1 MAGLGFNH
9 NSLIPNKEFTQMPLA
24 QHLSEYIR
32 AAFTGLWVEPDYL
45 DDEQRIA
52 WVRDQWER
60 TLAGELKLLGL
71 EMG

>member
-1 MAGLGFNH
+1 MPFTATTTGPDKLGLRQALELFANEQW
-9 NSLIPNKEFTQMPLA
+9 IPDF
-24 QHLSEYIR
+24 
-32 AAFTGLWVEPDYL
+32 L

>member
-1 MAGLGFNH
+1 
-9 NSLIPNKEFTQMPLA
+9 MPLA